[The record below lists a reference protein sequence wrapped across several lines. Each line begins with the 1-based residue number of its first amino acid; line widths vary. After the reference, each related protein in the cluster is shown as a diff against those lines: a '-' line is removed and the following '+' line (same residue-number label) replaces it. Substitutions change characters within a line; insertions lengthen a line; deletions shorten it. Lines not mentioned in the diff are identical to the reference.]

1 MIWALLAMIGVPIWL
16 VLGALGGSI
25 ISRRRF
31 KAQPEVFVLSFRE
44 HGHDGWPRRVSY
56 GRYVHN
62 VLLVNAGLALVRTAV
77 HVVERLEP
85 LELDGPVRKL
95 DDPRAWTLSLDNGDH
110 YDIAV
115 SSADAARI
123 A

>member
-25 ISRRRF
+25 MSRRHF
-31 KAQPEVFVLSFRE
+31 KAQPDVFVLSIRE
-44 HGHDGWPRRVSY
+44 HGHDGWPRRLSH

-95 DDPRAWTLSLDNGDH
+95 DDPRAWTVTLDNGDQ

-115 SSADAARI
+115 SSADATRLG
-123 A
+123 

>member
-1 MIWALLAMIGVPIWL
+1 MIWALLAIIGVPIWL

-31 KAQPEVFVLSFRE
+31 KAQPDVFVLSIRE

-77 HVVERLEP
+77 HVVERLKP
-85 LELDGPVRKL
+85 LDLDGPVHKI
-95 DDPRAWTLSLDNGDH
+95 DDPCAWTVTLDNGSH

-123 A
+123 D